1 MDKRTNNDLQNI
13 QMLAYYCIVININ
26 QIHID
31 NGFCSPHTDP
41 IKVYRTSFR
50 VYWGQTHSFSS
61 AICFVL
67 IIFHRSAAEN
77 IKQIF

>member
-13 QMLAYYCIVININ
+13 QMLAYYCIFININ

-41 IKVYRTSFR
+41 IQVNRGHNTTTAGY
-50 VYWGQTHSFSS
+50 
-61 AICFVL
+61 
-67 IIFHRSAAEN
+67 
-77 IKQIF
+77 